1 MEPLPLRL
9 IGWVFVLVSAAALGI
24 GVLILYFLFRSGGL
38 ARRYAAQ
45 GIFNDLALVVIWVA
59 GLAGGIGVLQ
69 GKSWSLWVLEFF
81 CWVLCVLVLL
91 TSAYRLY
98 DLRKVPDKI
107 PGSWIAAI
115 SGILLLALPILA
127 FCGGT
132 IYTLH
137 TDEAR
142 RVLTG

>member
-9 IGWVFVLVSAAALGI
+9 IGWVFTLVPAIALGI
-24 GVLILYFLFRSGGL
+24 GGLIIYMLFRSGGL

-45 GIFNDLALVVIWVA
+45 GFFNDLALVVTWVA

-69 GKSWSLWVLEFF
+69 GKAWSLWVLEFF

-91 TSAYRLY
+91 SSAYRLVE
-98 DLRKVPDKI
+98 LKNVPDKT
-107 PGSWIAAI
+107 PGNWIAAV

-137 TDEAR
+137 TEEAR
-142 RVLTG
+142 RALSG

>member
-1 MEPLPLRL
+1 VEPLPLRL
-9 IGWVFVLVSAAALGI
+9 IGWVFALVCAAALGI

-38 ARRYAAQ
+38 ARRYAAR
-45 GIFNDLALVVIWVA
+45 GFFNDLALLVIWIA

-91 TSAYRLY
+91 SSAYRLY
-98 DLRKVPDKI
+98 ALKEIPDKT
-107 PGSWIAAI
+107 PGNWIAAI
-115 SGILLLALPILA
+115 SGIVLLALPILA

-137 TDEAR
+137 GEGAR
-142 RVLTG
+142 RALTG

>member
-91 TSAYRLY
+91 SSAYRLY
-98 DLRKVPDKI
+98 AIKDI
-107 PGSWIAAI
+107 PEKTPRSWILAI

-137 TDEAR
+137 TEEAR